1 MSLWV
6 ELEIV
11 IPPNNNC
18 SITKILNHVYG
29 RGGYW
34 EKKLT
39 KGDNGYN
46 LASVS
51 VVDDGKEA
59 LQRVLKLR
67 DMLGNSCKNGRPSI
81 LITSLNL

>member
-29 RGGYW
+29 RGGY
-34 EKKLT
+34 T
-39 KGDNGYN
+39 KSLKRGDNGYN
-46 LASVS
+46 SAFVR
-51 VVDDGKEA
+51 VNDDGQEA
-59 LQRVLKLR
+59 LRRVLKLR
-67 DMLGNSCKNGRPSI
+67 NMLGDNCKNGYPSV
-81 LITSLNL
+81 LVTSLTL